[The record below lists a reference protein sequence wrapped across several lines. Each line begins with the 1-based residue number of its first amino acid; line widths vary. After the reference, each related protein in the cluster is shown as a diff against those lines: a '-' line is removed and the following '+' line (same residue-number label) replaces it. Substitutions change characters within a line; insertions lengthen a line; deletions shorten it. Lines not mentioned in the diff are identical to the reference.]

1 MMVRACAIPLLILH
15 ASTQAQGFNVP
26 LSGNRFDLQATISS
40 SSWGV
45 GRGGALAATPT
56 NSDDSTDPVDV
67 DVVSSSFSDLAAQNA
82 KQMSN
87 SAMDTDSRSQQSKS
101 YLLCTALWMSLALD
115 TVLNKKKRALLGLGS
130 DIGGKLAMGNIA
142 PTANL
147 ASGFILS
154 AGLALFLSRDL
165 NRSEVGSW
173 EDELKAEAMRKKL
186 HLLLCF
192 NGLTNLFGNI
202 NPASVPFFGIG
213 GFVINAHNSLLALNG
228 WIKESSSPTASLSS
242 GNNVKADDD
251 AGMKDFFGTLKSIF
265 ASTLKTADASLGFA
279 TRMLSSLYMA
289 AALIA
294 GLRSVDIIT
303 NSLFP
308 HYKSCYALKS
318 VSWLL
323 SCYLRS
329 VVPYHHRMLFLAQYL
344 FSFSIWNIVF
354 SSTNRTAANDRV
366 KLGCSI

>member
-1 MMVRACAIPLLILH
+1 M
-15 ASTQAQGFNVP
+15 
-26 LSGNRFDLQATISS
+26 SGNRFDLQATISS

-45 GRGGALAATPT
+45 GRGGALAATLT

-186 HLLLCF
+186 HLFLCL

-202 NPASVPFFGIG
+202 NPASV
-213 GFVINAHNSLLALNG
+213 
-228 WIKESSSPTASLSS
+228 
-242 GNNVKADDD
+242 
-251 AGMKDFFGTLKSIF
+251 
-265 ASTLKTADASLGFA
+265 
-279 TRMLSSLYMA
+279 
-289 AALIA
+289 
-294 GLRSVDIIT
+294 
-303 NSLFP
+303 
-308 HYKSCYALKS
+308 
-318 VSWLL
+318 
-323 SCYLRS
+323 
-329 VVPYHHRMLFLAQYL
+329 LFLAL
-344 FSFSIWNIVF
+344 VG
-354 SSTNRTAANDRV
+354 
-366 KLGCSI
+366 L